1 MSKPD
6 KFDDENAYICF
17 NCLISLSHVSN
28 EENNK
33 LRTSKYIMRK
43 EHFSNFLVFRQINQS
58 KFEYLNISDSLFFIR
73 DIEECQ
79 SIYGNKSK
87 DNEDLI
93 TSNETHFTK
102 KDRLKQNTKFYL
114 QHYISGKFVS
124 CLMKAKD
131 NKITLK
137 LVNDVENTYPFSL
150 EKINKSRQ
158 SKGTLKFNQIFFLNV
173 YLKEDNTNYYVSE
186 GEEELYNTKN
196 DKNEI
201 NILDQLEDEIIDIN
215 NKKNNKSN
223 YDEIILATKSNY
235 GVHLINQSYI
245 INDKI
250 NIYSGHL
257 INIIFTKKKEEK
269 NSEKEERM
277 MLCLKDNRDNKFF
290 NKDKNNIFEN
300 NNILDINNDNE
311 DELNQNDFIVS
322 VCPYTE
328 ELCDQVINNALW
340 VVEDNTFYDKGL
352 INIKP
357 LNIEDN
363 FRLRNALTGFY
374 LDIRQKAKANILI
387 SKIYLNSE
395 KYEYEFSLV
404 DNKSIIE
411 NLFFPFNFKFF
422 HPLINDENEY
432 VVNGG
437 KYILKGIFQNI
448 NKNEVFEKEVDQ
460 KKFYYI
466 DVEKYYLSI
475 SLSFDYKIPPS
486 NIKRSI
492 MKNSL
497 VISQKKLK
505 GNILIIKNAE
515 DDFLFSVKQID
526 VFKGSQVIYIQKIIL
541 KMEHDLKNNNI
552 NINSVNEK
560 ILFLKEYLINID
572 FSFKDKNQEK
582 NVAIKE
588 RQKLL
593 WKFNIINLLVSFI
606 DYIIEHHS
614 KNDIL
619 KKSLTI
625 FLENVKGLFSY
636 LSKGLEEIKVS
647 IYVLALNKIIK
658 LEEKLNQN
666 YSKLVYFIFDL
677 VHHSEILQTHLIGDS
692 SLLKNYIKKYSFLSN
707 MNIDIDS
714 LITEKKILE
723 LIESNTNY
731 LLSYQN
737 LLILNKVQYRREYI
751 LADIKKHIEEIQ
763 FKTKNKINLEN
774 PNYLQILENYFHQIK
789 DLIKDNVILIAKILS
804 LPRNSLIS
812 ATKYRNSL
820 MYKSK
825 KLSIKNTY
833 TNNEKKGI
841 DKKPSSLVNIQEESL
856 SNQIVTKESNIIKE
870 ENKYDEMEI
879 DSERMETLNR
889 LITQESK
896 EISNNTE
903 KLKERISATLPKDTE
918 RKMLLEKSTFRSHSP
933 ENRKSI
939 KASRRG
945 LTNTITNFS
954 INTKFDKDKDKEN
967 DKKDFNI
974 FEEEKKMRVSYKDT
988 LNKLAK
994 IWSFVKWFS
1003 SCEIKEI
1010 AYILDD
1016 VLKDIINDK
1025 IEIQT
1030 KTLYCFINLN
1040 KKKDSI
1046 FLDKNLKIKNSA
1058 RMCILYLF
1066 RLFNSLFRIPYS
1078 SLNEKISKKE
1088 NIEAKEILVDM
1099 GENIDLDAL
1108 SIQENEYNKVNYEEN
1123 LERDKIIID
1132 EILSMFYSTY
1142 QFYINQYVIFV
1153 HKLLKL
1159 LSNFLLNQETFES
1172 IETIKVCFMK
1182 SLDLLLS
1189 KVAFLNDN
1197 IVSFIYSRAKENP
1210 TILSGVFNYKQLIEH
1225 SLEIV
1230 INTVKKA
1237 KQNQS
1242 IKNFIVQEQVLI
1254 DYLYSMCKECDEIKC
1269 LYEKISIFKY
1279 TRDLIFSKQYDELK
1293 EDEFNE
1299 KVKIEFKKILK
1310 LIWEKKR
1317 IPILSLYEEYN
1328 NKTKSQLTEE
1338 QKKKL
1343 KTTNTGNSYEQIDFW
1358 ENHFYRAFK
1367 VGEITKF
1374 TLKLL
1379 KLYEIDEFFGNII
1392 FLEINSNDD
1401 FALEQVDL
1409 SLKKIRKLIPTIT
1422 NIENQIVELKLKKNS
1437 SFDKKKIS
1445 ININNRKDNSREI
1458 VDFKQLYFSLNQ
1470 IQSDSLDIFN
1480 YEIYD
1485 FKSKNQLYK
1494 MLLMENKS
1502 FYKKIDILGFIKNM
1516 IRALNYSE
1524 ENTDINILGYVSNL
1538 LRIISKIISM
1548 HPFFYTIIKDNFE
1561 MYNSLIILS
1570 FQCITKYPINSVEFS
1585 VEFLFLEIIFRAA
1598 NIFYYI
1604 IKNCSKDFKGIK
1616 EFMLKVFTE
1625 MKKILE
1631 IFKSEKNKYIYRIL
1645 YLYCVCRI
1653 LLYLYNDKTY
1663 DSSSYKSFYNEIF
1676 NQSGI
1681 FRFIMNDYNKKKTR
1695 LNSSESKMET
1705 IQEESQNINNL
1716 SEAGNKAKGNMFFDL
1731 NNFPEEM
1738 HPVKIEI
1745 SNDSEKSKNS
1755 EEMKE
1760 ELIDIKTEPSPRQN
1774 EENNNNN
1781 LVDDEQHEWYD
1792 EEELEILSFYESFLF
1807 IYSIYL
1813 NEKNSMVKKYDE
1825 ENKEIE
1831 EPIEELSLDILL
1843 KKVKGLLTKKNSDI
1857 NNSQQI
1863 NDNTNNY
1870 SITVNNITTLTKNIT
1885 IDSNKTKKETS
1896 FLDYNCLEE
1905 NSSFQ
1910 SEDYIKENVLE
1921 PQHLFIFA
1929 ILQSI
1934 INFQHSSYN
1943 HSIEIPI
1950 KKSSHNYES
1959 LNESEYDDTQN
1970 ESDVLFDKK
1979 SISDSIIFYY
1989 YDSSHID
1996 IILLE
2001 KIMIEIELKIN
2012 ISNYC
2017 LQLADGG
2024 NEKVTPL
2031 LKELLQNL
2039 NFYNVMYKYQIKE
2052 YNLVNNLFVKNN
2064 LALLIKKI
2072 FTKFKKED
2080 LNEISQMKYFSFKK
2094 MGEVYTSEQIKE
2106 ENNTDHKNINFI
2118 EFLQYNDPINNDIS
2132 DKINIFSFLESLIYI
2147 FPKYDEKTCLILYKI
2162 GFQLLYKKCSIINE
2176 KKNDD
2181 GEGIDINTHLIK
2193 IIEVMTMIFNRDDY
2207 KKLIIDQYV
2216 FSTMLLSLKEL
2227 LTCVGE
2233 NFSFFLKFFEKI
2245 KDFLNTF
2252 DFILEYLSSE
2262 FIEIVNYLKR
2272 PENLVDS
2279 NNFFIHKNK
2288 LTTNLDFFITL
2299 LNLIKKFEEKIL
2311 TEKMVKFEN
2320 AIIEKAIKLISQI
2333 LEIEKEKSLEIIK
2346 ILIDFLFK
2354 FIEGPNIEN
2363 LNIVFSLGFFKLIS
2377 YIITNIDYYKLFLNY
2392 VNKDNIHQM
2401 IDSYIQIEC
2410 RILKIFIIYYNISFS
2425 PQNSIEE
2432 FDKLQIWYE
2441 NNFKKIEKK
2450 LKKLFYMS
2458 EKEMEGRHYSI
2469 NKMLLSIKEDDND
2482 DYSKE
2487 ELYKRVRK
2495 SVTSH
2500 KSSETKEMDT
2510 DNNDNNDNKEKKC
2523 ELEKKAENKNNN
2535 DFCIIKFD
2543 IILIYYILFNYHKNL
2558 SDKERKFKLSDKSKN
2573 SLIIRVCL
2581 VFFKSIY
2588 SFVKFLCGAIGI
2600 LIPFLIYFFKRFKP
2614 KNKKDVDYL
2623 QDLQDIEIKCE
2634 NINELK
2640 MINFLS
2646 NFIKKVEV
2654 SIKNVIYKVYF
2665 PMIDKANTL
2674 SNYRKEYLI
2683 IDENDPVDFAN
2694 YLLSQYDYINIRA
2707 KQNAKIDKWI
2717 GEIPIINYIFK
2728 NMYIFYI
2735 LIIFAGLGSTFLI
2748 LSSFNTF
2755 TSKFERECGRSIIY
2769 YRYAKENARIQCP
2782 RFVFSDAFD
2791 IYSVIVAIF
2800 VLIIIQCV
2808 IQGIIFLD
2816 YAIRTI
2822 FVESGI
2828 VKFNYKS
2835 ELIKNEG
2842 YQANFKIS
2850 KFNYF
2855 VHIILPTFFRCIFN
2869 FKTIY
2874 YLLSLFCLILGV
2886 IVHPFF
2892 NCVILLEF
2900 VNRIEVMQDIVK
2912 AMYKP
2917 GKNILI
2923 ILLMFIV
2930 LEYFASF
2937 FAQSYFTLHFPNL
2950 TDTKNYFKIFL
2961 RLIDETFK
2969 QDGGI
2974 GTYLDKTLEPDYVPQ
2989 ELTKKYFN
2997 RFIFDLIFY
3006 LIVFSLIFQMFLS
3019 VIIDYFNATREKTG
3033 NFHETMETS
3042 CIVCGN
3048 EREKIEKNNPNDK
3061 MAFDK
3066 HITYCHNVFNYIYYL
3081 MYLQSND
3088 DRDTIID
3095 NGVWNLHLVK
3105 NLSYLPKNEFF
3116 KNIERQRREKY
3127 EKYKLIKKKDDN

>member
-6 KFDDENAYICF
+6 NFDDENPYICF
-17 NCLISLSHVSN
+17 NCLISLCHVSN

-33 LRTSKYIMRK
+33 LKISKYIMRK
-43 EHFSNFLVFRQINQS
+43 EHFSNFLVLRQINQS

-93 TSNETHFTK
+93 TSSETHFTK

-114 QHYISGKFVS
+114 QHFISGKFVS

-150 EKINKSRQ
+150 EKINKNRQ
-158 SKGTLKFNQIFFLNV
+158 SKGPLKFNQIFFLNV
-173 YLKEDNTNYYVSE
+173 YLKEDNTNYYVLERE
-186 GEEELYNTKN
+186 GELYNNKN
-196 DKNEI
+196 NKKEI
-201 NILDQLEDEIIDIN
+201 NILDQLDDEIIDN
-215 NKKNNKSN
+215 NKIENNKLN
-223 YDEIILATKSNY
+223 YNEIILETKSNY
-235 GVHLINQSYI
+235 GFHLINQSYI

-277 MLCLKDNRDNKFF
+277 MLCLKDIRDNKFL
-290 NKDKNNIFEN
+290 NKCKNNNMEK

-311 DELNQNDFIVS
+311 DELNRNDFIVS

-328 ELCDQVINNALW
+328 ELCEQVINYALW
-340 VVEDNTFYDKGL
+340 VIEDNTFYDKGG

-357 LNIEDN
+357 INIEDN

-374 LDIRQKAKANILI
+374 LDINQKSKSKLKANIII
-387 SKIYLNSE
+387 SKIYLDSE
-395 KYEYEFSLV
+395 KYEYEFNLV
-404 DNKSIIE
+404 DSKSIME
-411 NLFFPFNFKFF
+411 NLFFPYNFKFF
-422 HPLINDENEY
+422 LPLINDDNEY
-432 VVNGG
+432 VVNNG
-437 KYILKGIFQNI
+437 KYILKGIFQNMD
-448 NKNEVFEKEVDQ
+448 KNEVYEKEVN
-460 KKFYYI
+460 KNKFYYV

-475 SLSFDYKIPPS
+475 SLTYDC
-486 NIKRSI
+486 
-492 MKNSL
+492 KNSPTKIKGSL
-497 VISQKKLK
+497 MKSSLLLSQKKLK
-505 GNILIIKNAE
+505 EKILTIKNAE

-552 NINSVNEK
+552 NINLVNEK

-582 NVAIKE
+582 NVPIKE
-588 RQKLL
+588 RQNLL

-606 DYIIEHHS
+606 DYIIENHIT
-614 KNDIL
+614 NDIL
-619 KKSLTI
+619 RKSLII
-625 FLENVKGLFSY
+625 FLENVKGLFMY
-636 LSKGLEEIKVS
+636 LSKGKEDIKVS

-666 YSKLVYFIFDL
+666 YSKLVYFIFEL

-692 SLLKNYIKKYSFLSN
+692 SLLKNYIKKDSFLSD
-707 MNIDIDS
+707 MNIDIDN
-714 LITEKKILE
+714 LIMEKKILE

-731 LLSYQN
+731 MLSYQN
-737 LLILNKVQYRREYI
+737 LLILNKVQYKREYI
-751 LADIKKHIEEIQ
+751 LADIKKHIEEIE

-774 PNYLQILENYFHQIK
+774 PNYLQILENSFLHIK
-789 DLIKDNVILIAKILS
+789 DLIKDNVILLSKILS
-804 LPRNSLIS
+804 RPRNSLIS
-812 ATKYRNSL
+812 ATKHRNSL

-825 KLSIKNTY
+825 IASFRNTY
-833 TNNEKKGI
+833 TNNDVKGF

-856 SNQIVTKESNIIKE
+856 SNQIKESNVINE
-870 ENKYDEMEI
+870 EKKLDEMEF
-879 DSERMETLNR
+879 DSERVETLNR

-903 KLKERISATLPKDTE
+903 RIRERNSATLPKDTE
-918 RKMLLEKSTFRSHSP
+918 RKALIEKSTFYSHSP
-933 ENRKSI
+933 DNRKSI
-939 KASRRG
+939 RASRIG
-945 LTNTITNFS
+945 LTNVVTNFS

-967 DKKDFNI
+967 DKKDFNL
-974 FEEEKKMRVSYKDT
+974 FEEEKKIRVSYKDT

-994 IWSFVKWFS
+994 IWSFVKYFS
-1003 SCEIKEI
+1003 SCELKEI
-1010 AYILDD
+1010 IYILDD
-1016 VLKDIINDK
+1016 VLKNLFNDK
-1025 IEIQT
+1025 IETQT
-1030 KTLYCFINLN
+1030 KTLYYFINF
-1040 KKKDSI
+1040 KKNKDSV
-1046 FLDKNLKIKNSA
+1046 FLDKNLRIKNSV
-1058 RMCILYLF
+1058 RMCVLYLF
-1066 RLFNSLFRIPYS
+1066 RLYNSLFRIPYS
-1078 SLNEKISKKE
+1078 SLNEKINKKE
-1088 NIEAKEILVDM
+1088 NIEAKEILADM

-1108 SIQENEYNKVNYEEN
+1108 SIQENEFNQINYEEN

-1132 EILSMFYSTY
+1132 EIMSMFYSTY
-1142 QFYINQYVIFV
+1142 QFYINQYVILV

-1159 LSNFLLNQETFES
+1159 LSNYLINQETFES
-1172 IETIKVCFMK
+1172 IESIKVCFMK
-1182 SLDLLLS
+1182 TLDLLLS
-1189 KVAFLNDN
+1189 KVSFLNDN
-1197 IVSFIYSRAKENP
+1197 IVGFIYSRAKENP

-1225 SLEIV
+1225 SLELV
-1230 INTVKKA
+1230 INNIRKA

-1242 IKNFIVQEQVLI
+1242 IKNFIIQEQVLI
-1254 DYLYSMCKECDEIKC
+1254 NYLYSMCKECDEIKC
-1269 LYEKISIFKY
+1269 LYEKISVLKY
-1279 TRDLIFSKQYDELK
+1279 TRDLIFSRKYDELK

-1299 KVKIEFKKILK
+1299 KVKIEFRKILK

-1317 IPILSLYEEYN
+1317 IPILALYEEYN
-1328 NKTKSQLTEE
+1328 NKTKNQLTEE
-1338 QKKKL
+1338 QRKKL
-1343 KTTNTGNSYEQIDFW
+1343 KTINTSNSYEQIDFW
-1358 ENHFYRAFK
+1358 ENYFYEAFK
-1367 VGEITKF
+1367 VGDITKF

-1409 SLKKIRKLIPTIT
+1409 SLKKIRQLITSIT
-1422 NIENQIVELKLKKNS
+1422 KIEKQIVELKLKKNYGL
-1437 SFDKKKIS
+1437 DKKKILIS
-1445 ININNRKDNSREI
+1445 INNRKDNLREI
-1458 VDFKQLYFSLNQ
+1458 TDYKQLYFSLRQ
-1470 IQSDSLDIFN
+1470 ILSNSLEIFN

-1485 FKSKNQLYK
+1485 FKSKNELYK
-1494 MLLMENKS
+1494 MLLMENKT
-1502 FYKKIDILGFIKNM
+1502 FYKKIDFLGFIKNM
-1516 IRALNYSE
+1516 IQALEYSE

-1548 HPFFYTIIKDNFE
+1548 HPFFYTTIPNNFE

-1570 FQCITKYPINSVEFS
+1570 FQSITKYPINSFEFS
-1585 VEFLFLEIIFRAA
+1585 DEFLFLEIIFRAT

-1604 IKNCSKDFKGIK
+1604 IKNCSMKFEKIK
-1616 EFMLKVFTE
+1616 EFMQNVFSE
-1625 MKKILE
+1625 MKKILQ

-1653 LLYLYNDKTY
+1653 LLYLYNDSIY

-1695 LNSSESKMET
+1695 LNYLQSKMDP
-1705 IQEESQNINNL
+1705 IPEESQNDNNI
-1716 SEAGNKAKGNMFFDL
+1716 SEAGNKIKGNMFFDL

-1760 ELIDIKTEPSPRQN
+1760 DLIEIKTEPSPRQN
-1774 EENNNNN
+1774 EENNNNT
-1781 LVDDEQHEWYD
+1781 LIEEEPHEWYD

-1813 NEKNSMVKKYDE
+1813 NEKNTMVKKYDE

-1831 EPIEELSLDILL
+1831 GPIEELSLDILL
-1843 KKVKGLLTKKNSDI
+1843 KKVKGLLSKKNSDI
-1857 NNSQQI
+1857 NNSEQI
-1863 NDNTNNY
+1863 NDNTYNY
-1870 SITVNNITTLTKNIT
+1870 SLTANNTTSITKNISLE
-1885 IDSNKTKKETS
+1885 SNKPKKETS
-1896 FLDYNCLEE
+1896 VLDYNCLEE
-1905 NSSFQ
+1905 SSSLQ
-1910 SEDYIKENVLE
+1910 SEDNYIKENALE

-1950 KKSSHNYES
+1950 KKSSHKYES
-1959 LNESEYDDTQN
+1959 SDESEYDDTQN

-2024 NEKVTPL
+2024 NEKVPPF

-2080 LNEISQMKYFSFKK
+2080 LNEISQMKYFSYKK

-2106 ENNTDHKNINFI
+2106 EDTLERKNINFV
-2118 EFLQYNDPINNDIS
+2118 EFLQFNDLINNDIS

-2147 FPKYDEKTCLILYKI
+2147 YPKYDKKTCLILYKI

-2176 KKNDD
+2176 KKNDN
-2181 GEGIDINTHLIK
+2181 GEEIEVNTHLIK

-2207 KKLIIDQYV
+2207 RKLIKDQNV
-2216 FSTMLLSLKEL
+2216 FCSMLLSLEEL
-2227 LTCVGE
+2227 LKCVGE
-2233 NFSFFLKFFEKI
+2233 NYTFFFKFFEKI

-2252 DFILEYLSSE
+2252 DFILEYLTKE
-2262 FIEIVNYLKR
+2262 FNEIVQYLKR

-2279 NNFFIHKNK
+2279 NNFFIYKNK

-2299 LNLIKKFEEKIL
+2299 LNFTKKFEVKMLADEIINFEK
-2311 TEKMVKFEN
+2311 E
-2320 AIIEKAIKLISQI
+2320 IIKKVIKLISQI

-2363 LNIVFSLGFFKLIS
+2363 LNMVFSLGFFKLIS
-2377 YIITNIDYYKLFLNY
+2377 YTITNIDYYKLFLNY
-2392 VNKDNIHQM
+2392 VNKDNMHQM

-2410 RILKIFIIYYNISFS
+2410 RILKIFIVYYNISFS

-2432 FDKLQIWYE
+2432 FDKMQIWYE
-2441 NNFKKIEKK
+2441 NNFKKIVKK

-2482 DYSKE
+2482 EYSKE
-2487 ELYKRVRK
+2487 ELCKRVKK
-2495 SVTSH
+2495 SITNH
-2500 KSSETKEMDT
+2500 KISEINEKDKDNQNNNE
-2510 DNNDNNDNKEKKC
+2510 NNDNNDNKEKKC
-2523 ELEKKAENKNNN
+2523 ELEKKSEKKNNN

-2543 IILIYYILFNYHKNL
+2543 IILIYYILLNYHKNL
-2558 SDKERKFKLSDKSKN
+2558 SDKERKFKFSNRTKN
-2573 SLIIRVCL
+2573 SLLIRICL
-2581 VFFKSIY
+2581 VLFKSIY
-2588 SFVKFLCGAIGI
+2588 SFFKFLFGAIGVF
-2600 LIPFLIYFFKRFKP
+2600 IPFLIYFFKRFKT

-2634 NINELK
+2634 NISEVK
-2640 MINFLS
+2640 MINFL
-2646 NFIKKVEV
+2646 NNYIRKVEV

-2683 IDENDPVDFAN
+2683 IDKADPADFAN

-2707 KQNAKIDKWI
+2707 KQNSNIDKWI
-2717 GEIPIINYIFK
+2717 SEIPIINYIFK
-2728 NMYIFYI
+2728 NMYIFYL

-2748 LSSFNTF
+2748 LASFNTF
-2755 TSKFERECGRSIIY
+2755 TSKIERECGRSVIY
-2769 YRYAKENARIQCP
+2769 YKYAKEDTRIQCP
-2782 RFVFSDAFD
+2782 RFIYSDSSD
-2791 IYSVIVAIF
+2791 IYTVIVAIF
-2800 VLIIIQCV
+2800 ILIIIQCA
-2808 IQGIIFLD
+2808 IQGIIFFD
-2816 YAIRTI
+2816 YAIRTV
-2822 FVESGI
+2822 FVELGI

-2835 ELIKNEG
+2835 KLIKNEG

-2855 VHIILPTFFRCIFN
+2855 LHINLPTFFRCIFN

-2892 NCVILLEF
+2892 DCVILLEF

-2923 ILLMFIV
+2923 ILLMFII

-2950 TDTKNYFKIFL
+2950 TDTKNYLKTFM
-2961 RLIDETFK
+2961 RMIDETFK

-2997 RFIFDLIFY
+2997 RFIFDLIFF
-3006 LIVFSLIFQMFLS
+3006 LIVVSLIFQMFLS
-3019 VIIDYFNATREKTG
+3019 VIIDYFNSTREKSG
-3033 NFHETMETS
+3033 NFQETMETE

-3066 HITYCHNVFNYIYYL
+3066 HITFCHNDNQKAKIYNCNVF
-3081 MYLQSND
+3081 
-3088 DRDTIID
+3088 
-3095 NGVWNLHLVK
+3095 
-3105 NLSYLPKNEFF
+3105 
-3116 KNIERQRREKY
+3116 
-3127 EKYKLIKKKDDN
+3127 KLCTLNNK